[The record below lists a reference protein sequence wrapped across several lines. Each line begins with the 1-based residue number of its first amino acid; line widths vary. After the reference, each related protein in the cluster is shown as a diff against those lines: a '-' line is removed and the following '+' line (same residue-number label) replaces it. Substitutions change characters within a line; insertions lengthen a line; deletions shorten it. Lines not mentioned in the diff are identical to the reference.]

1 MRKAQVAYEFIM
13 IFFVLSI
20 AFITWLAI
28 SSSFQ
33 AELQKSKNLEDFED
47 FALSLKHDIFVVA
60 QMSDGFSKSLNLP
73 LTINGRVYDISV
85 TNFTNQPL
93 DFSFSTVE
101 INSSEIGYFTHFNV
115 PLMNQSLVKGDNI
128 LIKEGDK
135 ILVKN

>member
-1 MRKAQVAYEFIM
+1 MRKAQIAYEFIM

-33 AELQKSKNLEDFED
+33 AELQKDKNLEDFED
-47 FALSLKHDIFVVA
+47 FSLSLKHDIFVVA

-73 LTINGRVYDISV
+73 MTINGRDYDISV
-85 TNFTNQPL
+85 TNFTNQLL
-93 DFSFSTVE
+93 DFSFSTVQ
-101 INSSEIGYFTHFNV
+101 INSSDIGYFTHFNV
-115 PLMNQSLVKGDNI
+115 PLMNQSLIKGDNI
-128 LIKEGDK
+128 LIKQEDK